1 MDPERWR
8 AVEDLFDRVL
18 ELPDDQRT
26 PFLERE
32 TEDDPTLLEDVHR
45 LLEADR
51 QANSGTEE
59 FIGSVIFDSTD
70 LLEEIKEAKIRS
82 GSFPGYELLEKI
94 GEGGFGVVH
103 RGQDLSLNRE
113 VAIKICTSA
122 EERIR
127 ERFYREAQISAQL
140 QHPNITTIFALGPA
154 DRIPPFFV
162 QELLSGE
169 DLSEKVERAAPLDL
183 QTRLDYLLQIAHG
196 LDHAHQAGVL
206 HRDVKPGN
214 IRVLDDGQIKILDF
228 GIARLEEE
236 QSPITTEG
244 MAVGTVGYLSPEQLE
259 GTDVDRR
266 SDIFSFGVLAYELLV
281 YRRPFPGTKFSEV
294 AYKLMFEA
302 PVPLGDLWPDC
313 PVALEDIVLRC
324 LKKKRE
330 DRYPNLG
337 EVIEA
342 LEKVAEMIAPESP
355 SHPLTRARWKARR
368 QRLIT
373 GLVASGVAAALL
385 AGWLLLGGEQT
396 NEPPE
401 PLSSSSVA
409 EFTPPG
415 PGVVPGSTPASE
427 REEPPLEAP
436 NESSST
442 SGSGADDPPRSA
454 PPVSSSLG
462 SPSPPAPRPAPTTT
476 TPADSSFDLGARA
489 GGEATLETSTG
500 ITRGARASRNADAPA
515 EDGPEENIRGSAPSQ
530 GRVVSVPPAL
540 ARPPDTDETSAGQSR
555 PDEVVSLRPPPP
567 ESGSD
572 EVPRND
578 EIGTETDGIDPGPV
592 IEIPP
597 EVLHRAE
604 PIYPR
609 RAERLGKEGIVVVMV
624 LVGTRGEVLATRIR
638 APNPKDL
645 GFEEA
650 ALEAARKS
658 TFRNGTRGGTP
669 NEQWVLVK
677 YQFLLGR

>member
-1 MDPERWR
+1 MDPERWKV
-8 AVEDLFDRVL
+8 VEELFDRVL
-18 ELPDDQRT
+18 EQPEDQQT
-26 PFLERE
+26 SFLERA
-32 TEDDPTLLEDVHR
+32 TEGDPTLLEDVQR
-45 LLEADR
+45 LLDADR
-51 QANSGTEE
+51 EANSGTEE

-82 GSFPGYELLEKI
+82 GNFPGYELLEKI

-103 RGQDLSLNRE
+103 RGQDLNLNRE

-169 DLSEKVERAAPLDL
+169 DLSEKVERKESIDL
-183 QTRLDYLLQIAHG
+183 QTRLDYLLQIARG

-259 GTDVDRR
+259 GADVDRR

-281 YRRPFPGTKFSEV
+281 YQRPFPGRKFSEI

-324 LKKKRE
+324 LRKARE
-330 DRYPNLG
+330 DRYPNFG
-337 EVIEA
+337 VVIEA
-342 LEKVAEMIAPESP
+342 LEEVAEMIAPESP

-368 QRLIT
+368 QLQIASLSAI
-373 GLVASGVAAALL
+373 GLVGALL
-385 AGWLLLGGEQT
+385 AGWLLLRGEETSNPPAGPPIQVVRPLGIERQGDLLSAELVAPT
-396 NEPPE
+396 EPPA
-401 PLSSSSVA
+401 L
-409 EFTPPG
+409 
-415 PGVVPGSTPASE
+415 
-427 REEPPLEAP
+427 
-436 NESSST
+436 
-442 SGSGADDPPRSA
+442 
-454 PPVSSSLG
+454 
-462 SPSPPAPRPAPTTT
+462 SPPARGSEAEPEEDLDPAPP
-476 TPADSSFDLGARA
+476 PA
-489 GGEATLETSTG
+489 
-500 ITRGARASRNADAPA
+500 
-515 EDGPEENIRGSAPSQ
+515 APSPSRDAAESSI
-530 GRVVSVPPAL
+530 GAAGEPDRRAPPGATNPELDAEKDPAGSGTIESPPRVISVPPAL
-540 ARPPDTDETSAGQSR
+540 ARPPSSIESSGSGA
-555 PDEVVSLRPPPP
+555 PPEEAVSLRPRP
-567 ESGSD
+567 ETTTDRSETPADLAGSG
-572 EVPRND
+572 EGEP
-578 EIGTETDGIDPGPV
+578 TDDRPV
-592 IEIPP
+592 LEIPP
-597 EVLHRAE
+597 RILHQAE
-604 PIYPR
+604 PVYPR
-609 RAERLGKEGIVVVMV
+609 RAERLRLEGLVKVMV
-624 LVGTRGEVLATRIR
+624 LVGTGGEVLETRVR
-638 APNPKDL
+638 TPNPRDP

-658 TFRNGTRGGTP
+658 TFRSGTRGGEP
-669 NEQWVLVK
+669 NEQWVQME
-677 YQFLLGR
+677 YRFLLRR

>member
-8 AVEDLFDRVL
+8 VVEELFDRAL
-18 ELPDDQRT
+18 EQPEEQQT
-26 PFLERE
+26 SFLERA
-32 TEDDPTLLEDVHR
+32 TEDDPTLFEDVLR
-45 LLEADR
+45 LLDADR
-51 QANSGTEE
+51 EANSGTEE

-103 RGQDLSLNRE
+103 RGQDLNLNRE

-122 EERIR
+122 DETIR

-169 DLSEKVERAAPLDL
+169 DLSEKVERKAPIDL
-183 QTRLDYLLQIAHG
+183 QTRLDYLLQIAQG

-259 GTDVDRR
+259 GADVDRR

-281 YRRPFPGTKFSEV
+281 YQRPFPGTKFSEV

-313 PVALEDIVLRC
+313 PVALEDIVQRC
-324 LKKKRE
+324 LRKQRD
-330 DRYPNLG
+330 DRYPNFG

-342 LEKVAEMIAPESP
+342 LERVAEMIAPESP
-355 SHPLTRARWKARR
+355 SHPLTRARWRARR
-368 QRLIT
+368 RRQIAALSV
-373 GLVASGVAAALL
+373 VALATALL
-385 AGWLLLGGEQT
+385 AGWLFLGGEET
-396 NEPPE
+396 
-401 PLSSSSVA
+401 S
-409 EFTPPG
+409 
-415 PGVVPGSTPASE
+415 
-427 REEPPLEAP
+427 EPPLGPPIQIVRPPEIGSADDP
-436 NESSST
+436 SSAESSAPET
-442 SGSGADDPPRSA
+442 PERSGPESAQGSEPVENPAPPPPRSA
-454 PPVSSSLG
+454 PP
-462 SPSPPAPRPAPTTT
+462 PTPPLREEPA
-476 TPADSSFDLGARA
+476 ARA
-489 GGEATLETSTG
+489 GSQVPSEPPSSASSSSASGTSSEAD
-500 ITRGARASRNADAPA
+500 RP
-515 EDGPEENIRGSAPSQ
+515 P
-530 GRVVSVPPAL
+530 RVISVPPAL
-540 ARPPDTDETSAGQSR
+540 ARPPAPVEASETGSPPDETV
-555 PDEVVSLRPPPP
+555 PLRLPP
-567 ESGSD
+567 EAED
-572 EVPRND
+572 DNA
-578 EIGTETDGIDPGPV
+578 ETSRDLTDAGESEELDSGPV
-592 IEIPP
+592 LEIPP
-597 EVLHRAE
+597 KILLQAE
-604 PIYPR
+604 PVYPR
-609 RAERLGKEGIVVVMV
+609 EAQRLRLEGLVNVLV
-624 LVGTRGEVLATRIR
+624 LVGTRGEVLETRVR
-638 APNPKDL
+638 TPNPRDP

-658 TFRNGTRGGTP
+658 TFRNGTRNGEP
-669 NEQWVLVK
+669 NEQWVEME
-677 YQFLLGR
+677 YQFLLRR